1 MRRYLIRNIM
11 SQPPLVISWDAPILE
26 AAALMESSDIRRLPV
41 VNDDNRIIG
50 IISLGDVRE
59 ATSVY
64 AIASPYAPEQ
74 DEIVLAVDEVMS
86 MPVHTVKPDDD
97 LLTAVRLMLEHKIGG
112 VPVVDAEGHPLG
124 MVTESDIFR
133 LILQWGESDSEETQ

>member
-11 SQPPLVISWDAPILE
+11 SQPPVVVSWDAPILE
-26 AAALMESSDIRRLPV
+26 AAALMESHDIRRLPV
-41 VNDDNRIIG
+41 VNERNRVIG

-86 MPVHTVKPDDD
+86 MPVYTVKPDDD

-112 VPVVDAEGHPLG
+112 VPVVDAKEHPVG

-133 LILQWGESDSEETQ
+133 LLLQWDESSNEE

>member
-1 MRRYLIRNIM
+1 M
-11 SQPPLVISWDAPILE
+11 SQPPVVVSWDAPVLE
-26 AAALMESSDIRRLPV
+26 AAALMESRDIRRLPV
-41 VNDDNRIIG
+41 VNERNRVIG

-64 AIASPYAPEQ
+64 AIANPYAPEQ

-86 MPVHTVKPDDD
+86 MPVYTVKPDDD

-112 VPVVDAEGHPLG
+112 VPVVDAEEHPVG

-133 LILQWGESDSEETQ
+133 LLLQWGESTEEE